1 MTRLQYV
8 LPKVNHCLRS
18 FNGLRHRMV
27 DFLGGGGGVA
37 AVRAAKSQPLPLPG
51 AVGVTEGGFA
61 LLFAALIPAELMGVA
76 IILSRF
82 ISFALPLVASG
93 IGTLLLGGM
102 PECDG

>member
-1 MTRLQYV
+1 MTWLQCV
-8 LPKVNHCLRS
+8 LPKVNHRLRS
-18 FNGLRHRMV
+18 FKGLRPRVV
-27 DFLGGGGGVA
+27 DFLGGVDDMA

-93 IGTLLLGGM
+93 IGTLLLGRM

>member
-1 MTRLQYV
+1 MTWLQCV
-8 LPKVNHCLRS
+8 LPKVNHRLRS
-18 FNGLRHRMV
+18 FKGLRPRVV
-27 DFLGGGGGVA
+27 DFLGRVDDMA
-37 AVRAAKSQPLPLPG
+37 AVRVAKSQPLPLPG